1 MRHSRPGFTLI
12 ETIAAIVIL
21 VVAIPPM
28 LWAIHEAQIQRA
40 NPVLASTARWLIIE
54 KLEDV
59 IADRHGTVGY
69 VGLVPGSTSE
79 TPVAGYPAFNRTVT
93 VSVPHGAWDSGTQ
106 TWLVDAGYKTIT
118 VAVDWTDAEGNAQ
131 TLSISTVLT
140 DYTP

>member
-21 VVAIPPM
+21 MVAIPPM
-28 LWAIHEAQIQRA
+28 LWAIHEAQVQRA

-59 IADRHGTVGY
+59 IADRHGSVGY
-69 VGLVPGSTSE
+69 LALSGSGP
-79 TPVAGYPAFNRTVT
+79 TPVPGYPAFNRTVT
-93 VSVPHGAWDSGTQ
+93 VSAPHAHWNGAGWDAG
-106 TWLVDAGYKTIT
+106 AGYKTIT

-140 DYTP
+140 DYPA

>member
-28 LWAIHEAQIQRA
+28 LWAIHEAQVQRA

-69 VGLVPGSTSE
+69 GGLSNSSE

-93 VSVPHGAWDSGTQ
+93 VPAAPPEHGPWNSGTES
-106 TWLVDAGYKTIT
+106 WDAGTGYKLIT
-118 VAVDWTDAEGNAQ
+118 VAVDWTDAEGN
-131 TLSISTVLT
+131 
-140 DYTP
+140 P

>member
-59 IADRHGTVGY
+59 IGDRHGSVGY
-69 VGLVPGSTSE
+69 LALSGSGP
-79 TPVAGYPAFNRTVT
+79 TPVPGYPAFNRTVT
-93 VSVPHGAWDSGTQ
+93 VSAAHGAWDSSIPDWRVGPPF
-106 TWLVDAGYKTIT
+106 GYKTVT

-140 DYTP
+140 DYPA

>member
-28 LWAIHEAQIQRA
+28 LWAIREAQVQRA

-59 IADRHGTVGY
+59 IADRHGSVGY
-69 VGLVPGSTSE
+69 GGLSGSTE

-93 VSVPHGAWDSGTQ
+93 VSAQHAHWNGAGWAAGT
-106 TWLVDAGYKTIT
+106 GYKTIT